1 MVRWFFSWY
10 NPNTAASPVKLSPK
24 KLPKPAS
31 EEGDDEPPPS
41 PLAHKSKIA
50 RPILTKSQAT
60 ELMDVDDL
68 TSTIKDETEAFNFTV
83 PPMAISSRPSTPVGD
98 KGTVSLNE
106 LTNEAPADLPPPFT
120 PSIRRILAKGAM
132 EGANPPPPLPD
143 GLSVSILKSRLE
155 GKKVKGAFLTPKE
168 MEDLTEC
175 WKPYRSLGVY
185 FMWRLAEEPKK
196 G

>member
-50 RPILTKSQAT
+50 RPI
-60 ELMDVDDL
+60 
-68 TSTIKDETEAFNFTV
+68 STIKDETEAFNFTV

-98 KGTVSLNE
+98 KGTASLNE

-120 PSIRRILAKGAM
+120 PSIRRTLAKGAM